1 MKALALA
8 LWIGL
13 AAAQQAE
20 LVTVQLIDDRFVPDK
35 LVFRSGVLYRL
46 RLENHGKEMH
56 EFTAP
61 EFFKA
66 IEVKNPEVLEPGLPE
81 ALLHPAQSKDLYFVA
96 RQPAQYPLTSA
107 DHDWDGMVCEIAVQ
121 SRAAYKIAGTR

>member
-35 LVFRSGVLYRL
+35 LAFRSGVLYRL

-81 ALLHPAQSKDLYFVA
+81 VLLHPAQSKDLYFVA
-96 RQPAQYPLTSA
+96 RQPGHYPLTCA
-107 DHDWDGMVCEIAVQ
+107 DHDWDGMVGEIAVQ
-121 SRAAYKIAGTR
+121 